1 MSKQDPIPAP
11 RTGALRLLRGLT
23 PRAPAPCVLTIGSFD
38 GLHIGHQALIART
51 LARAAALA
59 VPAGLLS
66 FEPMPREVLQ
76 PDSPPARLTNFR
88 ERWRLLQ
95 GSGLDRF
102 HLLAFNQRLRSMTG
116 PQFME
121 VLRALG
127 ARAVIVGHDFRFGH
141 KGAASAQWCASEARN
156 FGFEVDIVDAVL
168 VDGERV
174 ASGLVRDALEAGNL
188 AQAARLLG
196 RPYSMRGRVRR
207 GERLGRQLGF
217 PTANLPVCR
226 RRTPLSGIFAV
237 RVHGVPGGGE
247 RGGGRAGGRSGAAHA
262 TAARGWPAVA
272 SLGTRPTVNGVVPL
286 LEVHLFDFSG
296 DLYGCELGVEF
307 VARLR
312 EERRFDS
319 LAALAAQMR
328 RDAAEA
334 QAALAPLV

>member
-1 MSKQDPIPAP
+1 MSKQDPIPGR
-11 RTGALRLLRGLT
+11 RTGALRLLRGL
-23 PRAPAPCVLTIGSFD
+23 APSASTPCVLTIGSFD
-38 GLHIGHQALIART
+38 GLHLGHQALIGRAR
-51 LARAAALA
+51 ARAAALA
-59 VPAGLLS
+59 LPAGLLS

-76 PDSPPARLTNFR
+76 PASPPARLTNFR

-102 HLLAFNQRLRSMTG
+102 HLLAFNQHLRSMTG
-116 PQFME
+116 LQFME
-121 VLRALG
+121 VLKALG

-156 FGFEVDIVDAVL
+156 FGFEVEIVDAVL

-174 ASGLVRDALEAGNL
+174 ASGLVRGALEAGNL
-188 AQAARLLG
+188 ARAARLLG
-196 RPYSMRGRVRR
+196 RPYAMRGRVRR

-237 RVHGVPGGGE
+237 RVHGVPGGAD
-247 RGGGRAGGRSGAAHA
+247 RA
-262 TAARGWPAVA
+262 GWPAVA
-272 SLGTRPTVNGVVPL
+272 SLGTRPTVNGTVPL
-286 LEVHLFDFSG
+286 LEVHLFDFAG

-312 EERRFDS
+312 EERRFES
-319 LAALAAQMR
+319 LEALVAQMQ

-334 QAALAPLV
+334 RAALAPLV